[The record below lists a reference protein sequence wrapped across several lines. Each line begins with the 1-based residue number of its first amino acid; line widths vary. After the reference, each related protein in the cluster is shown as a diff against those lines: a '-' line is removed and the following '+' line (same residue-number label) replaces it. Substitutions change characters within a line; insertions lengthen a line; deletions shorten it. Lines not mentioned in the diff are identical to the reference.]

1 MDCKKCCQNDFSAF
15 KEATMF
21 HTNLYAC
28 LYELF
33 NTKKHKVCGLINVEY
48 NYSHKDWFTGK
59 KYLIPLGDA
68 IDFYQQKE
76 MDRIKNNSCK
86 VVLEDILL
94 QIKK

>member
-21 HTNLYAC
+21 HANLYAC

-33 NTKKHKVCGLINVEY
+33 NTKKHIVCGLINVEY

-59 KYLIPLGDA
+59 NISYRWVTLLI
-68 IDFYQQKE
+68 FT
-76 MDRIKNNSCK
+76 S
-86 VVLEDILL
+86 
-94 QIKK
+94 KKRWIG